1 MSADM
6 LEMILPLTVFG
17 LASAATPGPNNVM
30 LTASGSAFGF
40 RRSIPHMLGITIG
53 FPVMVFALG
62 LGLGEIFIHYSQ
74 VHLALKYIGA
84 AYLLYLAW
92 RIAQAGQLNDG
103 DANGRPLS
111 FTEAAAFQWVN
122 PKAWM
127 MAVSSIPAFTT
138 VGGNYYAELAVI
150 TLIWG
155 VICIPACV
163 AWCLFGVGI
172 RQLIRTPE
180 TARMVNFGLAAL
192 VALSIVLLFL

>member
-1 MSADM
+1 MAH
-6 LEMILPLTVFG
+6 
-17 LASAATPGPNNVM
+17 
-30 LTASGSAFGF
+30 
-40 RRSIPHMLGITIG
+40 R
-53 FPVMVFALG
+53 
-62 LGLGEIFIHYSQ
+62 
-74 VHLALKYIGA
+74 
-84 AYLLYLAW
+84 
-92 RIAQAGQLNDG
+92 QAGQPDGG

-111 FTEAAAFQWVN
+111 FLEAAAFQWVN

-138 VGGNYYAELAVI
+138 VGGHYYAELAMI

-163 AWCLFGVGI
+163 AWCLFGVAI

-180 TARMVNFGLAAL
+180 TARIVNYGLAAL